1 MQWRHGVGRANQ
13 IAWSINEVAQILSIS
28 RSSVTRLLRSG
39 QLPFVRVGS
48 SRRVLDSDLAMY
60 LNSRR
65 SA

>member
-1 MQWRHGVGRANQ
+1 MEWRHGVGRARQ

-28 RSSVTRLLRSG
+28 RSSVIRLLRSG

-48 SRRVLDSDLAMY
+48 SRRVLDSDLEMF
-60 LNSRR
+60 LNSAR